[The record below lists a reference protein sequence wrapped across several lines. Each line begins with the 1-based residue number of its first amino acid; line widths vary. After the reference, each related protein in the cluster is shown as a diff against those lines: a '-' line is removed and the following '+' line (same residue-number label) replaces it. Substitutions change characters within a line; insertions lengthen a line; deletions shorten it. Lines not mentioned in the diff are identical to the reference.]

1 MTLVGNMPRFF
12 VDSVS
17 GNTISIRGNDAYHIG
32 RSLRMRLGDIITVCA
47 DRVEYRAKI
56 LSISDKEVVCD
67 VLSAEKSENEPTVN
81 VVLYQALPKSD
92 KMDLIVQKAVELGV
106 YKIVPVITARCVSRP
121 AKSGYEKRVERYNK
135 IALEAAKQSGRG
147 YVPEVTNF
155 ISFEEC
161 LGELKECDESF
172 MCYEKGGV
180 SLSKTGI
187 APVSEGEEKTIGLF
201 IGCEGGFESH
211 EAESCSQAGV
221 TVVSLGPRILRCE
234 TAPLAALSVIMSLTG
249 NMYRW
254 AICQSLLRFF
264 EQVV

>member
-1 MTLVGNMPRFF
+1 
-12 VDSVS
+12 
-17 GNTISIRGNDAYHIG
+17 
-32 RSLRMRLGDIITVCA
+32 MRIGDIITVCA

-92 KMDLIVQKAVELGV
+92 KMDLIVQRLWSLGIQDSACYYGEV
-106 YKIVPVITARCVSRP
+106 RFKTC
-121 AKSGYEKRVERYNK
+121 KSGYEKRVERYNK

-161 LGELKECDESF
+161 LDELKECDESF

-187 APVSEGEEKTIGLF
+187 APVIEGEEKTIGLF

-221 TVVSLGPRILRCE
+221 TIVSLGPRILRCE

-249 NMYRW
+249 NM
-254 AICQSLLRFF
+254 
-264 EQVV
+264 

>member
-1 MTLVGNMPRFF
+1 MPRFF

-17 GNTISIRGNDAYHIG
+17 GDKISIRGNDAYHIG
-32 RSLRMRLGDIITVCA
+32 RSLRMRLGDVITVCA

-67 VLSAEKSENEPTVN
+67 VLSAEESANEPTVN

-155 ISFEEC
+155 ISFDEC
-161 LGELKECDESF
+161 IAELKECDESF

-180 SLSKTGI
+180 SLSKTGLSD
-187 APVSEGEEKTIGLF
+187 AAEGVKTIGLF
-201 IGCEGGFESH
+201 IGCEGGFETH
-211 EAESCSQAGV
+211 EAESCGLAGV

-249 NMYRW
+249 NM
-254 AICQSLLRFF
+254 
-264 EQVV
+264 

>member
-135 IALEAAKQSGRG
+135 IALEAAKQTGR
-147 YVPEVTNF
+147 
-155 ISFEEC
+155 
-161 LGELKECDESF
+161 
-172 MCYEKGGV
+172 YEGKWD
-180 SLSKTGI
+180 I
-187 APVSEGEEKTIGLF
+187 
-201 IGCEGGFESH
+201 
-211 EAESCSQAGV
+211 
-221 TVVSLGPRILRCE
+221 
-234 TAPLAALSVIMSLTG
+234 LAADPLT
-249 NMYRW
+249 
-254 AICQSLLRFF
+254 ADALPLF
-264 EQVV
+264 EQSNQMLETPQIGRAHV

>member
-1 MTLVGNMPRFF
+1 MPRFF

-17 GNTISIRGNDAYHIG
+17 GDKISIRGNDAYHIG
-32 RSLRMRLGDIITVCA
+32 RSLRMRLGDVITVCA

-67 VLSAEKSENEPTVN
+67 VLSAEESANEPSVN

-147 YVPEVTNF
+147 YVPGVTNF
-155 ISFEEC
+155 ISFDEC
-161 LGELKECDESF
+161 IAELKECDESF

-180 SLSKTGI
+180 SLSKTGLSN
-187 APVSEGEEKTIGLF
+187 AAEGIKTIGLF
-201 IGCEGGFESH
+201 IGCEGGFETH
-211 EAESCSQAGV
+211 EAESCGLAGV

-234 TAPLAALSVIMSLTG
+234 TAPLAALSVIMSMTG
-249 NMYRW
+249 NM
-254 AICQSLLRFF
+254 
-264 EQVV
+264 

>member
-17 GNTISIRGNDAYHIG
+17 GDTVTIRGNDAYHIG

-106 YKIVPVITARCVSRP
+106 NEVVPVAMKNCVM
-121 AKSGYEKRVERYNK
+121 KLDEKKADKKIERWQN
-135 IALEAAKQSGRG
+135 IAESAAKQSKRTIIPKISHPVKYKQALEIAKELDVTLVPYENERG
-147 YVPEVTNF
+147 MEATRE
-155 ISFEEC
+155 II
-161 LGELKECDESF
+161 D
-172 MCYEKGGV
+172 
-180 SLSKTGI
+180 GI
-187 APVSEGEEKTIGLF
+187 AEKPVQSIG
-201 IGCEGGFESH
+201 IIVGPEGGFAPE
-211 EAESCSQAGV
+211 EIAMVDENPAMQRI
-221 TVVSLGPRILRCE
+221 SLGRRILRTE
-234 TAPLAALSVIMSLTG
+234 TAGMAALAMLV
-249 NMYRW
+249 YR
-254 AICQSLLRFF
+254 LD
-264 EQVV
+264 

>member
-1 MTLVGNMPRFF
+1 MPRFF

-17 GNTISIRGNDAYHIG
+17 GDKISIRGNDAYHIG
-32 RSLRMRLGDIITVCA
+32 RSLRMRLGDVITVCA

-67 VLSAEKSENEPTVN
+67 VLSAEESANEPTVN

-155 ISFEEC
+155 ISFDEC
-161 LGELKECDESF
+161 IAELKECDESF

-187 APVSEGEEKTIGLF
+187 SDAAEGVKTIGLF
-201 IGCEGGFESH
+201 IGCEGGFETH
-211 EAESCSQAGV
+211 EAESCGLAGV

-249 NMYRW
+249 NM
-254 AICQSLLRFF
+254 
-264 EQVV
+264 

>member
-1 MTLVGNMPRFF
+1 MRFK
-12 VDSVS
+12 
-17 GNTISIRGNDAYHIG
+17 T
-32 RSLRMRLGDIITVCA
+32 C
-47 DRVEYRAKI
+47 
-56 LSISDKEVVCD
+56 
-67 VLSAEKSENEPTVN
+67 
-81 VVLYQALPKSD
+81 
-92 KMDLIVQKAVELGV
+92 
-106 YKIVPVITARCVSRP
+106 
-121 AKSGYEKRVERYNK
+121 KSGYEKRVERYNK

-161 LGELKECDESF
+161 LDELKECDESF

-187 APVSEGEEKTIGLF
+187 APVSEDEEKTFGLL

-249 NMYRW
+249 NM
-254 AICQSLLRFF
+254 
-264 EQVV
+264 

>member
-1 MTLVGNMPRFF
+1 MPRFF

-32 RSLRMRLGDIITVCA
+32 RSLRMRLGDIVTVCA

-147 YVPEVTNF
+147 IVPTVSEFMTINEVIEKSKEF
-155 ISFEEC
+155 DLFFVPYECEEQKT
-161 LGELKECDESF
+161 LKEI
-172 MCYEKGGV
+172 
-180 SLSKTGI
+180 LTSKSDVKSVGF
-187 APVSEGEEKTIGLF
+187 VIGP
-201 IGCEGGFESH
+201 EGGFDLSETEKLHS
-211 EAESCSQAGV
+211 SGIDTV
-221 TVVSLGPRILRCE
+221 TLGKRILRTE
-234 TAPLAALSVIMSLTG
+234 TAGEAVLAMT
-249 NMYRW
+249 MYE
-254 AICQSLLRFF
+254 IGDIN
-264 EQVV
+264 

>member
-1 MTLVGNMPRFF
+1 MPRFF

-17 GNTISIRGNDAYHIG
+17 GDKISIRGNDAYHIG
-32 RSLRMRLGDIITVCA
+32 RSLRMRLGDVITVCA

-67 VLSAEKSENEPTVN
+67 VLSAEKSANEPTVN

-155 ISFEEC
+155 ISFDEC
-161 LGELKECDESF
+161 IAELKECDESF

-180 SLSKTGI
+180 SLSKTGLSD
-187 APVSEGEEKTIGLF
+187 AAEGVKTIGLF
-201 IGCEGGFESH
+201 IGCEGGFETH
-211 EAESCSQAGV
+211 EAESCGLAGV

-249 NMYRW
+249 NM
-254 AICQSLLRFF
+254 
-264 EQVV
+264 

>member
-1 MTLVGNMPRFF
+1 MPRFF

-17 GNTISIRGNDAYHIG
+17 GDKISIRGNDAYHIG
-32 RSLRMRLGDIITVCA
+32 RSLRMRLGDVITVCA

-67 VLSAEKSENEPTVN
+67 VLSAEESANEPSVN

-147 YVPEVTNF
+147 YVPGVTNF
-155 ISFEEC
+155 ISFDEC
-161 LGELKECDESF
+161 IAELKECDESF

-180 SLSKTGI
+180 SLSKTGLSN
-187 APVSEGEEKTIGLF
+187 AAEGIKTIGLF
-201 IGCEGGFESH
+201 IGCEGGFETH
-211 EAESCSQAGV
+211 EAESCGLAGV

-249 NMYRW
+249 NM
-254 AICQSLLRFF
+254 
-264 EQVV
+264 

>member
-1 MTLVGNMPRFF
+1 MPRFF

-17 GNTISIRGNDAYHIG
+17 GDKISIRGNDAYHIG
-32 RSLRMRLGDIITVCA
+32 RSLRMRLGDVITVCA

-67 VLSAEKSENEPTVN
+67 VLSAEESANEPTVN

-155 ISFEEC
+155 ISFDEC
-161 LGELKECDESF
+161 IAELRECDESF

-180 SLSKTGI
+180 SLSKTGLSD
-187 APVSEGEEKTIGLF
+187 AAEGVKTIGLF
-201 IGCEGGFESH
+201 IGCEGGFETH
-211 EAESCSQAGV
+211 EAESCGLAGV

-249 NMYRW
+249 NM
-254 AICQSLLRFF
+254 
-264 EQVV
+264 

>member
-32 RSLRMRLGDIITVCA
+32 RSLRMRIGDIITVCA

-147 YVPEVTNF
+147 IVPTVSEFMTINEVIEKSKEF
-155 ISFEEC
+155 DLFFVPYECEEQKT
-161 LGELKECDESF
+161 LKEI
-172 MCYEKGGV
+172 
-180 SLSKTGI
+180 LTSKSDVKSVGF
-187 APVSEGEEKTIGLF
+187 VIGP
-201 IGCEGGFESH
+201 EGGFDLSETEKLHS
-211 EAESCSQAGV
+211 SGIDTV
-221 TVVSLGPRILRCE
+221 TLGKRILRTE
-234 TAPLAALSVIMSLTG
+234 TAGEAVLAMT
-249 NMYRW
+249 MYE
-254 AICQSLLRFF
+254 IGDIN
-264 EQVV
+264 

>member
-1 MTLVGNMPRFF
+1 MPRFF

-17 GNTISIRGNDAYHIG
+17 GDKISIRGNDAYHIG
-32 RSLRMRLGDIITVCA
+32 RSLRMRLGDVITVCA

-67 VLSAEKSENEPTVN
+67 VLSAEESANEPTVN

-155 ISFEEC
+155 ISFDEC
-161 LGELKECDESF
+161 IAELKECDESF

-180 SLSKTGI
+180 SLSKTGLSD
-187 APVSEGEEKTIGLF
+187 ASEGVKTIGLF
-201 IGCEGGFESH
+201 IGCEGGFETH
-211 EAESCSQAGV
+211 EAESCGLAGV

-249 NMYRW
+249 NM
-254 AICQSLLRFF
+254 
-264 EQVV
+264 

>member
-32 RSLRMRLGDIITVCA
+32 RSLRMRLGDIIT
-47 DRVEYRAKI
+47 
-56 LSISDKEVVCD
+56 
-67 VLSAEKSENEPTVN
+67 LSAEKSENEPTVN

-161 LGELKECDESF
+161 LSELKECDESF

-187 APVSEGEEKTIGLF
+187 APVIEGEEKTIGLF

-249 NMYRW
+249 NM
-254 AICQSLLRFF
+254 
-264 EQVV
+264 

>member
-147 YVPEVTNF
+147 IVPTVSEFMTVNEVIEKSKEF
-155 ISFEEC
+155 DLFFVPYECEEQKT
-161 LGELKECDESF
+161 LKEI
-172 MCYEKGGV
+172 
-180 SLSKTGI
+180 LTSKSDVKSVGF
-187 APVSEGEEKTIGLF
+187 VIGP
-201 IGCEGGFESH
+201 EGGFDLSETEKLHS
-211 EAESCSQAGV
+211 SGIDTV
-221 TVVSLGPRILRCE
+221 TLGKRILRTE
-234 TAPLAALSVIMSLTG
+234 TAGEAVLAMT
-249 NMYRW
+249 MYE
-254 AICQSLLRFF
+254 IGDIN
-264 EQVV
+264 

>member
-1 MTLVGNMPRFF
+1 M
-12 VDSVS
+12 
-17 GNTISIRGNDAYHIG
+17 
-32 RSLRMRLGDIITVCA
+32 SLRYVQTGWNT
-47 DRVEYRAKI
+47 EQKI

-161 LGELKECDESF
+161 LSELKECDESF
-172 MCYEKGGV
+172 MCYENGGV
-180 SLSKTGI
+180 SLSETGI

-221 TVVSLGPRILRCE
+221 TVVKSW
-234 TAPLAALSVIMSLTG
+234 T
-249 NMYRW
+249 
-254 AICQSLLRFF
+254 
-264 EQVV
+264 

>member
-81 VVLYQALPKSD
+81 VVLYQALPKS
-92 KMDLIVQKAVELGV
+92 VELGV

-249 NMYRW
+249 NM
-254 AICQSLLRFF
+254 
-264 EQVV
+264 

>member
-32 RSLRMRLGDIITVCA
+32 RSLRMRIGDIITVCA

-147 YVPEVTNF
+147 IVPTVSEFMTVNEVIEKSKEF
-155 ISFEEC
+155 DLFFVPYECEEQKI
-161 LGELKECDESF
+161 LKEI
-172 MCYEKGGV
+172 
-180 SLSKTGI
+180 LTSKSDVKSVGF
-187 APVSEGEEKTIGLF
+187 VIGP
-201 IGCEGGFESH
+201 EGGFDLSETEKLHS
-211 EAESCSQAGV
+211 SGIDTV
-221 TVVSLGPRILRCE
+221 TLGKRILRTE
-234 TAPLAALSVIMSLTG
+234 TAGEAVLAMT
-249 NMYRW
+249 MYE
-254 AICQSLLRFF
+254 IGDIN
-264 EQVV
+264 

>member
-32 RSLRMRLGDIITVCA
+32 RSLRMRLGDVITVCA

-147 YVPEVTNF
+147 IVPTVSEFMTINEVIEKSKEF
-155 ISFEEC
+155 DLFFVPYECEEQKT
-161 LGELKECDESF
+161 LKEI
-172 MCYEKGGV
+172 
-180 SLSKTGI
+180 LTSKSDVKSVGF
-187 APVSEGEEKTIGLF
+187 VIGP
-201 IGCEGGFESH
+201 EGGFDLSETEKLHS
-211 EAESCSQAGV
+211 SGIDTV
-221 TVVSLGPRILRCE
+221 TLGKRILRTE
-234 TAPLAALSVIMSLTG
+234 TAGEAVLAMT
-249 NMYRW
+249 MYE
-254 AICQSLLRFF
+254 IGDIN
-264 EQVV
+264 

>member
-1 MTLVGNMPRFF
+1 MPRFF

-17 GNTISIRGNDAYHIG
+17 GDKISIRGNDAYHIG
-32 RSLRMRLGDIITVCA
+32 RSLRMRLGDVITVCA

-67 VLSAEKSENEPTVN
+67 VLSAEESANEPTVN

-155 ISFEEC
+155 ISFDEC
-161 LGELKECDESF
+161 IAELQECDESF

-180 SLSKTGI
+180 SLSKTGLSD
-187 APVSEGEEKTIGLF
+187 AAEGVKTIGLF
-201 IGCEGGFESH
+201 IGCEGGFETH
-211 EAESCSQAGV
+211 EAESCGLAGV

-249 NMYRW
+249 NM
-254 AICQSLLRFF
+254 
-264 EQVV
+264 

>member
-1 MTLVGNMPRFF
+1 MCRQGGIQR
-12 VDSVS
+12 
-17 GNTISIRGNDAYHIG
+17 
-32 RSLRMRLGDIITVCA
+32 
-47 DRVEYRAKI
+47 KI

-155 ISFEEC
+155 ISFEE
-161 LGELKECDESF
+161 
-172 MCYEKGGV
+172 
-180 SLSKTGI
+180 
-187 APVSEGEEKTIGLF
+187 
-201 IGCEGGFESH
+201 
-211 EAESCSQAGV
+211 
-221 TVVSLGPRILRCE
+221 
-234 TAPLAALSVIMSLTG
+234 
-249 NMYRW
+249 
-254 AICQSLLRFF
+254 
-264 EQVV
+264 

>member
-32 RSLRMRLGDIITVCA
+32 RSLRMRLGDVITVCA

-147 YVPEVTNF
+147 IVPTVSEFMTINEVIEKSKEF
-155 ISFEEC
+155 DLFFVPYECEEQKT
-161 LGELKECDESF
+161 LKEI
-172 MCYEKGGV
+172 
-180 SLSKTGI
+180 LTSKSDVKSVGF
-187 APVSEGEEKTIGLF
+187 VIGP
-201 IGCEGGFESH
+201 EGGFDLSETEKLHS
-211 EAESCSQAGV
+211 SGIDTV
-221 TVVSLGPRILRCE
+221 TLGKRILRAE
-234 TAPLAALSVIMSLTG
+234 TAGEAVLAMT
-249 NMYRW
+249 MYE
-254 AICQSLLRFF
+254 IGDIN
-264 EQVV
+264 

>member
-121 AKSGYEKRVERYNK
+121 AKSGYEKK
-135 IALEAAKQSGRG
+135 AAMKSVWR
-147 YVPEVTNF
+147 
-155 ISFEEC
+155 
-161 LGELKECDESF
+161 D
-172 MCYEKGGV
+172 
-180 SLSKTGI
+180 
-187 APVSEGEEKTIGLF
+187 TI
-201 IGCEGGFESH
+201 
-211 EAESCSQAGV
+211 
-221 TVVSLGPRILRCE
+221 R
-234 TAPLAALSVIMSLTG
+234 
-249 NMYRW
+249 
-254 AICQSLLRFF
+254 
-264 EQVV
+264 